1 MGTGTFLF
9 CSPWSVLSPGSF
21 FLGILIPVLIGW
33 IPFRMRAVGA
43 GDIKLFM
50 AVGCLN
56 GGEDVLYSIFLSFLL
71 GAGISLGRLLSL
83 KQLKISLIQCFR
95 YFIQMVMQKKIERYP
110 GAGGSIAY
118 DPLLCGNFPG
128 VYGMAGGENL
138 QNCVIAIGGLE
149 IAYMRKLAL
158 YLTKKW
164 EDRRGLRLSR
174 ICCRRQNAGRKR
186 SGLALPLLSGK
197 SGKKWN
203 GRAVLSWQKRKAQR
217 KW

>member
-1 MGTGTFLF
+1 MVMDLQTGRISNLWICAGLGTGTFLF

-110 GAGGSIAY
+110 GAGEASHTIHFSVAIFLGYMVWLGVKTCKIVS
-118 DPLLCGNFPG
+118 LL
-128 VYGMAGGENL
+128 
-138 QNCVIAIGGLE
+138 
-149 IAYMRKLAL
+149 
-158 YLTKKW
+158 
-164 EDRRGLRLSR
+164 
-174 ICCRRQNAGRKR
+174 
-186 SGLALPLLSGK
+186 
-197 SGKKWN
+197 
-203 GRAVLSWQKRKAQR
+203 
-217 KW
+217 